1 MAAALVIAF
10 YAGKLAGNVR
20 LSAPNAA
27 EGALE
32 QTGLPG
38 EYAPSYALHGAADGR
53 DSFAQTLFCVER
65 EREELLQRMSRTEGW
80 RVAEAGAEDYRRFA
94 ETAMWSCQAA
104 VQVRGDAAFDAWY
117 YRETAGPYN
126 APASPTAPSQRSDR
140 SAGASYS
147 RCSMRRRGCSYS
159 QVNSAERRIITTAAR
174 AMDARPGG

>member
-20 LSAPNAA
+20 LSAPNVA

-53 DSFAQTLFCVER
+53 DSFAQTVFCVER

-80 RVAEAGAEDYRRFA
+80 RGGL
-94 ETAMWSCQAA
+94 SPLC
-104 VQVRGDAAFDAWY
+104 GDGHV
-117 YRETAGPYN
+117 ELSGGG
-126 APASPTAPSQRSDR
+126 SGS
-140 SAGASYS
+140 G
-147 RCSMRRRGCSYS
+147 RRG
-159 QVNSAERRIITTAAR
+159 V
-174 AMDARPGG
+174 

>member
-53 DSFAQTLFCVER
+53 DSFAQTVFCVER

-104 VQVRGDAAFDAWY
+104 VRVRDDAAFDAWY

-126 APASPTAPSQRSDR
+126 APGIPDGPFAEIGQIGRGFVFAVFDAETGLFIFTSQF
-140 SAGASYS
+140 G
-147 RCSMRRRGCSYS
+147 
-159 QVNSAERRIITTAAR
+159 
-174 AMDARPGG
+174 